1 MQISVVGFSA
11 EDVVGPLKMGSCFEN
26 DTLARATLPVQELLQ
41 QFVTSLSLHG
51 LSGYGNVLQNFENFA
66 AGNKDKSHG
75 TGIVIYHTCET
86 LTTIACST
94 TCTGDLSTFVNI
106 KLRLTTVERNCTRY
120 RSGQLVESVSCGF
133 ILQSFKHILVS
144 ASHKSIDRSRINSFD
159 DVNRGG
165 RYLY

>member
-11 EDVVGPLKMGSCFEN
+11 EYVVTPLKMGSCFEN

-41 QFVTSLSLHG
+41 EFVTSLSLRG
-51 LSGYGNVLQNFENFA
+51 LSDYGNVLQTFDNFA
-66 AGNKDKSHG
+66 SNKDKSHG

-106 KLRLTTVERNCTRY
+106 KLRLTTVGRNSTQY
-120 RSGQLVESVSCGF
+120 RSGQLVESLSCGF
-133 ILQSFKHILVS
+133 ILQSFKHLLVY
-144 ASHKSIDRSRINSFD
+144 ASHQ
-159 DVNRGG
+159 VH
-165 RYLY
+165 